1 MSILLHGDNSYV
13 VSNTEANRLIL
24 FTEVIAVSFEIDADH
39 VSTLCGQ
46 NTACFEFK
54 ADCVF
59 IVIKRVLFIV
69 TIACSVSLI
78 SQLICPFN
86 LQEPLLERLLLLL

>member
-24 FTEVIAVSFEIDADH
+24 FTEVIAVSCEIDADH
-39 VSTLCGQ
+39 VNTLCGQ
-46 NTACFEFK
+46 NTACFDFK

-59 IVIKRVLFIV
+59 IVIKRVLF
-69 TIACSVSLI
+69 SL
-78 SQLICPFN
+78 L
-86 LQEPLLERLLLLL
+86 PLHVQYH